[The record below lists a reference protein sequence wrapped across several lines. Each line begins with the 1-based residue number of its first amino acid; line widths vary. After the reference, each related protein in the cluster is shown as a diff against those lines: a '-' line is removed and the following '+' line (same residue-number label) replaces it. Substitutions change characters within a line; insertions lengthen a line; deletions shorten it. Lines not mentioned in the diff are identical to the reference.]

1 MKCGTPRRRNHASS
15 SARSSGAPGIAEGY
29 DAGPRSTRL
38 HECTKFSA
46 RGVATVERRVLVNV
60 QSIIGNKGSDVATIP
75 QTASLRDAVQALGE
89 RRVGALVVSGDG
101 RAIEGIVS
109 ERDIVRAASA
119 MGAEALDRSVGSVM
133 STDVVTCT
141 HGDGVDRLMSLMT
154 ERRIRHLPVVDDRGQ
169 LAGIVSIGDVV
180 KARLTQLEQENHA
193 LAEYITGR

>member
-1 MKCGTPRRRNHASS
+1 M
-15 SARSSGAPGIAEGY
+15 
-29 DAGPRSTRL
+29 
-38 HECTKFSA
+38 
-46 RGVATVERRVLVNV
+46 NV
-60 QSIIGNKGSDVATIP
+60 QSIIGSKGTDVATIA
-75 QTASLRDAVQALGE
+75 QTASLHDAVMALGE

-109 ERDIVRAASA
+109 ERDIVRAAAAHGPS
-119 MGAEALDRSVGSVM
+119 ALDRSVGSVM

-154 ERRIRHLPVVDDRGQ
+154 DRRIRHLPVVDDRGQ

-180 KARLTQLEQENHA
+180 KARLTQLEHENHA